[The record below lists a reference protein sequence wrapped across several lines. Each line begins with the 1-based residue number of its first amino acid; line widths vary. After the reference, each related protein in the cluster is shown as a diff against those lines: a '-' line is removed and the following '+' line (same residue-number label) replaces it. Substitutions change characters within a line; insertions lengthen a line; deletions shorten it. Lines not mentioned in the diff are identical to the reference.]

1 MNTQVR
7 IAWLPYPLHR
17 LDNGTLNHADQF
29 ASLEALAQVLEEFP
43 VDLAARFAGG
53 KPEQILALAGILP
66 FFSLFSSIYF
76 RSVTQG
82 KKSIRVYKRRG
93 KSKETDEEYLQ
104 NKVKSDDEGL
114 DVEPNK
120 INSGGIPKIG
130 GWEGRDRWYVEW
142 EKYNT
147 QYQAFR
153 SELVVNFRETGKD
166 DRNDWNKTSVIE
178 WMNAHHLGEET
189 AKRFYRYF
197 SGVSKTSGKV
207 KTRPIKDS
215 CAWPLGCVQ
224 NLPHEESPYASSLC
238 QEVEHSRPKIY
249 DPTVAGDQ
257 YMCRIHNQW
266 KTSNPMLDLGGIL
279 WCIYGD

>member
-1 MNTQVR
+1 MWSQT
-7 IAWLPYPLHR
+7 
-17 LDNGTLNHADQF
+17 
-29 ASLEALAQVLEEFP
+29 
-43 VDLAARFAGG
+43 
-53 KPEQILALAGILP
+53 
-66 FFSLFSSIYF
+66 
-76 RSVTQG
+76 
-82 KKSIRVYKRRG
+82 KSIQVASRKSGDG
-93 KSKETDEEYLQ
+93 KVGT
-104 NKVKSDDEGL
+104 VGL
-114 DVEPNK
+114 LNGK
-120 INSGGIPKIG
+120 
-130 GWEGRDRWYVEW
+130 
-142 EKYNT
+142 NT
-147 QYQAFR
+147 TRNQAFR

-257 YMCRIHNQW
+257 YMCRIRNQW
-266 KTSNPMLDLGGIL
+266 KTSIQCSTLVAFSGAFTSSFSTLFLCRFCFHCSGHG
-279 WCIYGD
+279 